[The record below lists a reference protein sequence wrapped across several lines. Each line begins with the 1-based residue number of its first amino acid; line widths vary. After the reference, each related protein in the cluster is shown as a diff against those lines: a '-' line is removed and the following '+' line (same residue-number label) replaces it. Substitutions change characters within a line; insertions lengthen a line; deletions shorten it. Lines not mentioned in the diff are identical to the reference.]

1 MSEAAESRDMSG
13 SSDVPESSDLAE
25 VTGAAD
31 LSDAVVDR
39 LPGRRGQLTRRRLLD
54 ATTVLLET
62 LPYRDV
68 KVVDIAREAGTSPA
82 TFYQYFSDVE
92 EAVLAI
98 ADEMA
103 SAVGPLLASLVSSS
117 SWTDA
122 EGWAAALRVADGF
135 IAVWDAH
142 RSVLRLIDLAT
153 DEGDARFRTVRT
165 RLLGAP
171 AEAFVAVARRRG
183 VDGGAPF
190 ADAGVLVSRLAHVA
204 AHREGLEHWGATS
217 AELRHSMARVI
228 FTTITG
234 TTPPSN

>member
-1 MSEAAESRDMSG
+1 MALLG
-13 SSDVPESSDLAE
+13 S
-25 VTGAAD
+25 
-31 LSDAVVDR
+31 
-39 LPGRRGQLTRRRLLD
+39 
-54 ATTVLLET
+54 

-82 TFYQYFSDVE
+82 TFYQYFADVE

-117 SWTDA
+117 EWSDTD
-122 EGWAAALRVADGF
+122 GWAAALRVADGF

-153 DEGDARFRTVRT
+153 DEGDERFREIRT

-171 AEAFVAVARRRG
+171 AEAFVAVVRRRG
-183 VDGGAPF
+183 ADGGASF
-190 ADAGVLVSRLAHVA
+190 ADAGVMVSMLAHVA
-204 AHREGLEHWGATS
+204 AHREGLEHWGAS
-217 AELRHSMARVI
+217 ADELRHSMARVI
-228 FTTITG
+228 FMTVTG
-234 TTPPSN
+234 RQAPQS

>member
-1 MSEAAESRDMSG
+1 VSEAAESS
-13 SSDVPESSDLAE
+13 E
-25 VTGAAD
+25 
-31 LSDAVVDR
+31 AVVDR

-103 SAVGPLLASLVSSS
+103 SVVGPLLASLVSSS

-122 EGWAAALRVADGF
+122 DGWAAALRVADGF

-171 AEAFVAVARRRG
+171 AEAFVAVVRRRDVAGHVAGGHVAGG
-183 VDGGAPF
+183 VQSGSGGAPF
-190 ADAGVLVSRLAHVA
+190 ADAGVLVSMLAHVA

>member
-1 MSEAAESRDMSG
+1 LDATESPDG
-13 SSDVPESSDLAE
+13 SESSDM
-25 VTGAAD
+25 TGSTDPYESTDAT
-31 LSDAVVDR
+31 DAVNDR

-122 EGWAAALRVADGF
+122 DGWAAALRVADGF

-171 AEAFVAVARRRG
+171 AEAFVAVARHRG
-183 VDGGAPF
+183 IDGGAPF
-190 ADAGVLVSRLAHVA
+190 ADAGVLVSMLAHVA

-228 FTTITG
+228 YTTITG

>member
-1 MSEAAESRDMSG
+1 MSEAAESS
-13 SSDVPESSDLAE
+13 E
-25 VTGAAD
+25 
-31 LSDAVVDR
+31 AVVDR

-122 EGWAAALRVADGF
+122 DGWAAALRVADGF

-171 AEAFVAVARRRG
+171 AEAFVAVVRRRDVAGHVAGGHVAGG
-183 VDGGAPF
+183 VQSGSGGAPF
-190 ADAGVLVSRLAHVA
+190 ADAGVLVSMLAHVA

>member
-1 MSEAAESRDMSG
+1 M
-13 SSDVPESSDLAE
+13 
-25 VTGAAD
+25 
-31 LSDAVVDR
+31 SDAVVSNASDESEESDAADPSEAVADR

-117 SWTDA
+117 SWADSD
-122 EGWAAALRVADGF
+122 GWAAALRVADGF

-153 DEGDARFRTVRT
+153 DEGDARFRAVRT

-171 AEAFVAVARRRG
+171 AEAFVAVARG
-183 VDGGAPF
+183 HGAGGGAPF
-190 ADAGVLVSRLAHVA
+190 ADAGVLVSMLAHVA

-234 TTPPSN
+234 ETPPSN

>member
-1 MSEAAESRDMSG
+1 M
-13 SSDVPESSDLAE
+13 
-25 VTGAAD
+25 
-31 LSDAVVDR
+31 SDAVVSDASDAVVER

-54 ATTVLLET
+54 ATMVLLEV

-82 TFYQYFSDVE
+82 TFYQYFADVE

-122 EGWAAALRVADGF
+122 DGWAAALRVADGF

-142 RSVLRLIDLAT
+142 RSVLRLVDLAT
-153 DEGDARFRTVRT
+153 DEGDVRFREIRT

-171 AEAFVAVARRRG
+171 AEAFVTVARRRALG
-183 VDGGAPF
+183 GGAPY
-190 ADAGVLVSRLAHVA
+190 ADAGVLVSMLAHVA
-204 AHREGLEHWGATS
+204 AHREGLEQWGASS
-217 AELRHSMARVI
+217 AELRHSMARVV

-234 TTPPSN
+234 ENPPPG

>member
-1 MSEAAESRDMSG
+1 MSEAAESS
-13 SSDVPESSDLAE
+13 E
-25 VTGAAD
+25 
-31 LSDAVVDR
+31 AVVDR

-103 SAVGPLLASLVSSS
+103 SVVGPLLASLVSSS

-122 EGWAAALRVADGF
+122 DGWAAALRVADGF

-171 AEAFVAVARRRG
+171 AEAFVAVVRRRDVAGHVAGGHVAGG
-183 VDGGAPF
+183 VQSGSGGAPF
-190 ADAGVLVSRLAHVA
+190 ADAGVLVSMLAHVA

>member
-1 MSEAAESRDMSG
+1 VSEAAESS
-13 SSDVPESSDLAE
+13 E
-25 VTGAAD
+25 
-31 LSDAVVDR
+31 AVVDR

-54 ATTVLLET
+54 ATTVLLER

-122 EGWAAALRVADGF
+122 DGWAAALRVADGF

-171 AEAFVAVARRRG
+171 AEAFVAVVRRRAVAGHVAGGHVAGG
-183 VDGGAPF
+183 VQSGSGGAPF
-190 ADAGVLVSRLAHVA
+190 ADAGVLVSMLAHVA

>member
-1 MSEAAESRDMSG
+1 
-13 SSDVPESSDLAE
+13 VN
-25 VTGAAD
+25 
-31 LSDAVVDR
+31 DAVVDDAVGSDSSGAVVER

-54 ATTVLLET
+54 ATMALLES

-82 TFYQYFSDVE
+82 TFYQYFADVE

-117 SWTDA
+117 DWIDTD
-122 EGWAAALRVADGF
+122 GWALRVADGF

-153 DEGDARFRTVRT
+153 DEGDERFREIRT

-171 AEAFVAVARRRG
+171 AEAFVAVVRRRG
-183 VDGGAPF
+183 ADGGAPF
-190 ADAGVLVSRLAHVA
+190 ADAGVMVSMLAHVA

-217 AELRHSMARVI
+217 DGLRHSMARVI
-228 FTTITG
+228 FMTVTG
-234 TTPPSN
+234 RQAPQS

>member
-1 MSEAAESRDMSG
+1 MSDEVVNDAVV
-13 SSDVPESSDLAE
+13 SDA
-25 VTGAAD
+25 
-31 LSDAVVDR
+31 SDAVIDR
-39 LPGRRGQLTRRRLLD
+39 PPGRRGQLTRRRLLD
-54 ATTVLLET
+54 ATMVLLEA

-117 SWTDA
+117 EWTDSD
-122 EGWAAALRVADGF
+122 GWAAALRVADGF

-153 DEGDARFRTVRT
+153 DEGDTRFREIRT

-183 VDGGAPF
+183 VDGGTPF
-190 ADAGVLVSRLAHVA
+190 ADAGVLVSMLAHVA
-204 AHREGLEHWGATS
+204 AHREGLEHWGATT

-234 TTPPSN
+234 STPPSL

>member
-1 MSEAAESRDMSG
+1 M
-13 SSDVPESSDLAE
+13 
-25 VTGAAD
+25 
-31 LSDAVVDR
+31 
-39 LPGRRGQLTRRRLLD
+39 
-54 ATTVLLET
+54 VLLET

-117 SWTDA
+117 EWTDSD
-122 EGWAAALRVADGF
+122 GWAAALRVADGF

-153 DEGDARFRTVRT
+153 DEGDTRFREIRT
-165 RLLGAP
+165 RLLGSP

-183 VDGGAPF
+183 VEGGVPF
-190 ADAGVLVSRLAHVA
+190 ADAGVLVSMLAHVS
-204 AHREGLEHWGATS
+204 AHREGLEHWGATT

-234 TTPPSN
+234 TTPSSP

>member
-1 MSEAAESRDMSG
+1 MSDAAESS
-13 SSDVPESSDLAE
+13 E
-25 VTGAAD
+25 
-31 LSDAVVDR
+31 AVVDR

-122 EGWAAALRVADGF
+122 DGWAAALRVADGF

-171 AEAFVAVARRRG
+171 AEAFVAVVRSRDVAGHVAGGHVAGG
-183 VDGGAPF
+183 VQSGSGGAPF
-190 ADAGVLVSRLAHVA
+190 ADAGVLVSMLAHVA

>member
-1 MSEAAESRDMSG
+1 MSEAAESS
-13 SSDVPESSDLAE
+13 E
-25 VTGAAD
+25 
-31 LSDAVVDR
+31 AVVDR

-103 SAVGPLLASLVSSS
+103 SVVGPLLASLVSSS

-122 EGWAAALRVADGF
+122 DGWAAALRVADGF

-171 AEAFVAVARRRG
+171 AEAFVAVVRRRDVAGHVAGGHVAGGHVAGG
-183 VDGGAPF
+183 VQSGSGGAPF
-190 ADAGVLVSRLAHVA
+190 ADAGVLVSMLAHVA